1 MEQQHAS
8 AKTDSKTMT
17 ELDAIQPLTPTP
29 TDSAAEAVETRAEEF
44 SGLPPAPVHVPV
56 PVVVPMPASVPGAM
70 VTGMLSPAGPVTSPS
85 PVASAGSS
93 TPSGPEA
100 SEVELP
106 APAPMFAPTPA
117 RDDSGLAGPPLAAAS
132 ISESEPS
139 GASANQPTD
148 GSTRWPQPASADA
161 GQLRQLLTDLNAHQQ
176 QVVELITALLDQN
189 RMHRDALAQLASQV
203 GQLSAQNSHALSLQT
218 GG

>member
-1 MEQQHAS
+1 MEQPHAS

-29 TDSAAEAVETRAEEF
+29 TDSAAEAVVTRSEEF
-44 SGLPPAPVHVPV
+44 SGLPPAPVQVPV

-85 PVASAGSS
+85 PVPSAGSS

-100 SEVELP
+100 SEVELS
-106 APAPMFAPTPA
+106 APAPGFVSTPKRA
-117 RDDSGLAGPPLAAAS
+117 DSGLAGQPQPAAS
-132 ISESEPS
+132 ILQLEPS
-139 GASANQPTD
+139 GASANQPAD
-148 GSTRWPQPASADA
+148 GSPRWPQSASADA
-161 GQLRQLLTDLNAHQQ
+161 GQLRQLLTELNAHQQ

-189 RMHRDALAQLASQV
+189 RAHRDALAQLASQV
-203 GQLSAQNSHALSLQT
+203 AQLSAQNSHALSVQT